1 MIHSN
6 PVLGTF
12 YHAVGGASAS
22 MCYLPNQKT
31 IRWSWACQN
40 GQFSVYQLGSSYVD
54 ADIFQL
60 RCRAFDEGMEER
72 FEKNIQNF
80 DRRPITFTLLGRH
93 YLIRKL
99 LW

>member
-31 IRWSWACQN
+31 IRWSWACKN
-40 GQFSVYQLGSSYVD
+40 GQFSVYQLGTPHVD
-54 ADIFQL
+54 ADFFQL
-60 RCRAFDEGMEER
+60 WRRTSYERMEKR
-72 FEKNIQNF
+72 FEKNIWNF
-80 DRRPITFTLLGRH
+80 DRRPITFITLGRH
-93 YLIRKL
+93 YLI
-99 LW
+99 W